1 MRAAFFDLDKTVIAK
16 ASIAAFGRPFYRGGL
31 INRRLIA
38 RAIVSQIIYLHLG
51 ASEQKLARVRE
62 SMLALTKGWD
72 REQIRE
78 IVREALEETV
88 EPIIYAEA
96 LDLIEAH
103 RAAGYK
109 VYLVSASPEEI
120 VEPLAEH
127 LGVDGCIA
135 TRAVVDDEGR
145 YAGEMEFYAYG
156 PFKAEA
162 MRTLAEAEGLDLAE
176 SSAYSDSYT
185 DLPMLE
191 AVGHPVAVNPDRVL
205 AKVAREREWEVM
217 QFTKPVRLRDRVSVP
232 SLPVTATAAGVTAVA
247 TAGALLGVAAG
258 PATSYLSGTER
269 SGNVRGRHRFRGAR
283 GRVTRPAASSGP
295 DLPDGGGYC
304 AQAERSRWAAT
315 APRAM
320 MTIRITSFFMGEEHT
335 HSGGGVILA
344 RASAA
349 TPRRSPRPGGPGR
362 SGPVERSPTGCSP
375 RRSAGRARRCPR
387 TDGAASTWPGPRS
400 GGSAHGS
407 G

>member
-38 RAIVSQIIYLHLG
+38 RAVVSQLIYLHLG

-62 SMLALTKGWD
+62 SMLTLTKGWD
-72 REQIRE
+72 RALIQE

-103 RAAGYK
+103 RAAGHK

-120 VEPLAEH
+120 VQPLADH
-127 LGVDGCIA
+127 LGVDGAIA

-162 MRTLAEAEGLDLAE
+162 IKELAEIEGLDLEE

-191 AVGHPVAVNPDRVL
+191 IVGHPVAVNPDRVL
-205 AKVAREREWEVM
+205 AKVARERGWEIL
-217 QFTKPVRLRDRVSVP
+217 QFTKPVRLRDKVTVP
-232 SLPVTATAAGVTAVA
+232 SLPRTATAAGFT
-247 TAGALLGVAAG
+247 
-258 PATSYLSGTER
+258 
-269 SGNVRGRHRFRGAR
+269 
-283 GRVTRPAASSGP
+283 
-295 DLPDGGGYC
+295 
-304 AQAERSRWAAT
+304 AAT
-315 APRAM
+315 MVIILAVWRLLRRTPRA
-320 MTIRITSFFMGEEHT
+320 S
-335 HSGGGVILA
+335 
-344 RASAA
+344 
-349 TPRRSPRPGGPGR
+349 
-362 SGPVERSPTGCSP
+362 
-375 RRSAGRARRCPR
+375 
-387 TDGAASTWPGPRS
+387 
-400 GGSAHGS
+400 
-407 G
+407 